1 MSILLECDDWSGLL
15 IADMQFFTDFD
26 RDGFT
31 YDLTVALDKRGKS
44 EIIYDFDTNKPWSTV
59 WQQETKKLVDSIN
72 KGEYSLVLLPPD
84 DFNLFITNSGASQ
97 GDVQITHNI
106 RVSSG
111 EIGFLEA
118 GRAIETFCAD
128 EPIELAYTTSIPNG
142 IYSVTY
148 NIFRDTKNIEVT
160 IQPAA
165 GQAKS
170 IDSLQN
176 PFQ

>member
-15 IADMQFFTDFD
+15 IADMQFFNDFD
-26 RDGFT
+26 KDGFT
-31 YDLTVALDKRGKS
+31 YDLTVALDKKGKS
-44 EIIYDFDTNKPWSTV
+44 EIVFDFDTNKPWPVV

-72 KGEYSLVLLPPD
+72 NGEYSLVLLPPD
-84 DFNLFITNSGASQ
+84 DFNLSITNSGASQ

-111 EIGFLEA
+111 ELGFLEA
-118 GRAIETFCAD
+118 GGAIETFCAD
-128 EPIELAYTTSIPNG
+128 EPIEFAYTASISNG
-142 IYSVTY
+142 IYSISY
-148 NIFRDTKNIEVT
+148 NIFRDTKSIEIG

-165 GQAKS
+165 GQAKL